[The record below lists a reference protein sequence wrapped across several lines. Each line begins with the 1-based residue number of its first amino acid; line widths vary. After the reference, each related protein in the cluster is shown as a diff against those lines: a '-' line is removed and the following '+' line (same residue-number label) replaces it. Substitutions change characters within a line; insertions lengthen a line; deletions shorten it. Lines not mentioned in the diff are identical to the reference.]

1 MKQGFNKKRFW
12 MAVGIVTVIEGV
24 LLCLFFQWKYIFPT
38 DEVSAVYT
46 RYKDVEGIAASYIKD
61 YKVNDT
67 VFVDVTLLE
76 ALDSTKWDTLRYEF
90 SIPEPEPP
98 IKLAV
103 ELNKDMAISRLVEKD
118 DYGKQASPSSTD
130 CEIMAYLYGTRTI
143 CIFHV
148 KNPVE
153 RHAVLYHNFDKSIN

>member
-24 LLCLFFQWKYIFPT
+24 FFCLFFQWKYIFPT

-76 ALDSTKWDTLRYEF
+76 AADSTKWDTLRYEF
-90 SIPEPEPP
+90 SIPELEPEV
-98 IKLAV
+98 KLAV
-103 ELNKDMAISRLVEKD
+103 ELNKDMVLSRLVEKD
-118 DYGKQASPSSTD
+118 DYGKPASPSSTD

-148 KNPVE
+148 KTPVE
-153 RHAVLYHNFDKSIN
+153 RHAVLYHNLDKSTN

>member
-12 MAVGIVTVIEGV
+12 MAVGIVAVIEGM
-24 LLCLFFQWKYIFPT
+24 LLCLFFQGKYIFPT

-76 ALDSTKWDTLRYEF
+76 ATDSTKWDTLRYEF

-118 DYGKQASPSSTD
+118 DYGKPASPSSTD

-153 RHAVLYHNFDKSIN
+153 RHAVLFHNFDKSIN

>member
-24 LLCLFFQWKYIFPT
+24 LLCLFFQGKYIFPT

-76 ALDSTKWDTLRYEF
+76 ATDLTKWDTLRYEF
-90 SIPEPEPP
+90 SIPDLEPEV
-98 IKLAV
+98 KLAV
-103 ELNKDMAISRLVEKD
+103 ELNKDMVLSRLVEKD
-118 DYGKQASPSSTD
+118 DYGKPASPSSTD

-153 RHAVLYHNFDKSIN
+153 RHAVLFHNFDKSIN

>member
-24 LLCLFFQWKYIFPT
+24 FFCLFFQWKYIFPT

-76 ALDSTKWDTLRYEF
+76 AADSTKWDTLRYEF
-90 SIPEPEPP
+90 SIPEPEPAV
-98 IKLAV
+98 KLALEV
-103 ELNKDMAISRLVEKD
+103 KNDLVLSRLVERNNYCKQVPPTAS
-118 DYGKQASPSSTD
+118 DY
-130 CEIMAYLYGTRTI
+130 EIMAFVYGTRTI

-148 KNPVE
+148 KTPVE
-153 RHAVLYHNFDKSIN
+153 RHAVLYHNLDKSTN